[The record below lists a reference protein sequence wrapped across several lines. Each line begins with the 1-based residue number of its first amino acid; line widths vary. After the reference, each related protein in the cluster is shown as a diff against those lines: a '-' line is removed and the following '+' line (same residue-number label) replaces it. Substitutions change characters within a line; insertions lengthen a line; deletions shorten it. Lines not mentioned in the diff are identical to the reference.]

1 MTTVKR
7 LYRGR
12 RERKLV
18 GVCGGF
24 GEYLEVDPT
33 IVRVLYLLG
42 TILTGFFPG
51 IFIYFALALIM
62 PEEPLSRD
70 SDDAE

>member
-7 LYRGR
+7 LYRSR

-18 GVCGGF
+18 GVCAGI
-24 GEYLEVDPT
+24 GEYVDVDPT

-42 TILTGFFPG
+42 TIITGFFPG

-62 PEEPLSRD
+62 PVEPLNRNAD
-70 SDDAE
+70 EGD

>member
-7 LYRGR
+7 LYRSR
-12 RERKLV
+12 HERKLA
-18 GVCGGF
+18 GVCAGI
-24 GEYLEVDPT
+24 GEYIDVDPT

-42 TILTGFFPG
+42 TIITGFFPG

-62 PEEPLSRD
+62 PVEPLNRNAD
-70 SDDAE
+70 EGD

>member
-7 LYRGR
+7 LYRSR

-18 GVCGGF
+18 GVCAGI
-24 GEYLEVDPT
+24 GEYVDVDPT

-42 TILTGFFPG
+42 TIITGFFPG

-62 PEEPLSRD
+62 PVEPRNGGHD
-70 SDDAE
+70 EVE

>member
-7 LYRGR
+7 LYRSR
-12 RERKLV
+12 SEQKLA
-18 GVCGGF
+18 GVCGGIS
-24 GEYLEVDPT
+24 EYLDVDPT
-33 IVRVLYLLG
+33 ITRVLYLLG

-62 PEEPLSRD
+62 PEEPLNRD
-70 SDDAE
+70 TDEGD

>member
-7 LYRGR
+7 LYRSR
-12 RERKLV
+12 HERSLL

-33 IVRVLYLLG
+33 IVRVLYLVG
-42 TILTGFFPG
+42 TMLTGFIPG
-51 IFIYFALALIM
+51 IFVYFALALIM
-62 PEEPLSRD
+62 PAEPLD
-70 SDDAE
+70 VDADAAD